1 MSHADP
7 IADMLTRVRNASR
20 VQKKMVTIRSSGV
33 CVGIAKVL
41 HEQGYISDYDR
52 IETTHQENLRIT
64 LKYGSLGEAVIH
76 EIKRISKPSRRV
88 YCSVKDVPEV
98 LAGMGVSIV
107 STSQGV
113 LTGQECQ
120 VRNIGG
126 EVLCTVS

>member
-7 IADMLTRVRNASR
+7 IADMLTRVRNAAR
-20 VQKKMVTIRSSGV
+20 VQKEHVVVRSSGV

-41 HEQGYISDYDR
+41 HEQGYIADYDR
-52 IETTHQENLRIT
+52 IETTHQEDLRIT

-76 EIKRISKPSRRV
+76 EIKRISKPSCRV

-98 LAGMGVSIV
+98 LAGLGVSIV

-113 LTGQECQ
+113 LAGLECQ
-120 VRNIGG
+120 TRNIGG
-126 EVLCTVS
+126 EVLCTVH